1 VPPVFRA
8 SLGLRMTDMRPVPEE
23 AQFKGVNVL
32 GSDFCLLHGAV
43 ANLNYDTKEV
53 KLTFRVK
60 PAAKGP

>member
-1 VPPVFRA
+1 
-8 SLGLRMTDMRPVPEE
+8 MTDMRPVPEE
-23 AQFKGVNVL
+23 AQFQGVNVL

-53 KLTFRVK
+53 KMTFKVV